1 MAKRIAVSTLN
12 ASTIDILN
20 TIRDHA
26 PLEYQDSIPVI
37 EQATDIPKVGE
48 IICGTPAFS
57 NHFIN
62 ALINRI
68 ALVQAQSATFNNP
81 YAPLKKGY
89 IEYGESIEDIFVQI
103 AKVQVYDV
111 EKAAQREF
119 KRTLPDVK
127 SVFHAINWR
136 VVYPITIEDQ
146 QLQRAF
152 LSAEGVSDLIAK
164 IVDSI
169 YVAAE
174 YDEFL
179 LFKYLLIKGVTK
191 GKMKPVAIGD
201 GTNLTV
207 AAKKFRGISN
217 ILPFMKSEYNEFGVK
232 TTTPKERQ
240 AIFMDAQFNAD
251 FDVDVL
257 AGAFNMDK
265 AEFVGKLHLIDD
277 WTSFDNERW
286 ETIRAECDGV
296 EAVTAEELALMADVK
311 AVIVDENWFQ
321 VYDNLNKF
329 TENYL
334 GSVLYWN
341 YFYHVWKTVSYSPF
355 ANAIVFVTT
364 GATITEPASVTVTI
378 KTKDVSDDATVMAL
392 GLETSDP
399 TLQNYNFEFLQTEAL
414 VEDGIGVQPYGTLII
429 PASKVAE
436 EITLVAKNVSTGT
449 TYTASTTVTGANDV
463 GDTITLAKA

>member
-1 MAKRIAVSTLN
+1 MAKRIAVTTLQG
-12 ASTIDILN
+12 STIDILN
-20 TIRDHA
+20 VIRTNA
-26 PLEYQDSIPVI
+26 SLEYQDKVPEITS
-37 EQATDIPKVGE
+37 ATDIPKVGE
-48 IICGTPAFS
+48 IICGTPAFA
-57 NHFIN
+57 NQFIN

-68 ALVQAQSATFNNP
+68 AIVRAQSATFNNP
-81 YAPLKKGY
+81 YASLKKGY

-111 EKAAQREF
+111 EKAPQREF
-119 KRTLPDVK
+119 KRTLPDVH
-127 SVFHAINWR
+127 SVFHTINWR
-136 VVYPITIEDQ
+136 VVYPITIEDN

-179 LFKYLLIKGVTK
+179 LFKYLLIKGITA
-191 GKMKPVAIGD
+191 GKMKPIAIGD
-201 GTNLTV
+201 GTDLKV

-217 ILPFMKSEYNEFGVK
+217 VLPFMKTEYNEFGVK
-232 TTTPKERQ
+232 TTTPKKRQ

-265 AEFVGKLHLIDD
+265 AEFMGKLHLIDD
-277 WTSFDNERW
+277 WTTFDNERW
-286 ETIRAECDGV
+286 ETIRTECDGV
-296 EAVTAEELALMADVK
+296 EEVTDAELALMADVK

-355 ANAIVFVTT
+355 ANAIAFVTT
-364 GATITEPASVTVTI
+364 GATISEPSSVTVTI
-378 KTKDVSDDATVMAL
+378 QTKDESGEVTVMAL
-392 GLETSDP
+392 GLDP
-399 TLQNYNFEFLQTEAL
+399 ASATLQNYNFKFVQTEAL
-414 VEDGIGVQPYGTLII
+414 VEDGIGVQPYGALII
-429 PASKVAE
+429 PASKASE
-436 EITLVAKNVSTGT
+436 EITLVVQNVTTGT
-449 TYTASTTVTGANDV
+449 VYTASTAITGASDV
-463 GDTITLAKA
+463 GDTVTLAKE